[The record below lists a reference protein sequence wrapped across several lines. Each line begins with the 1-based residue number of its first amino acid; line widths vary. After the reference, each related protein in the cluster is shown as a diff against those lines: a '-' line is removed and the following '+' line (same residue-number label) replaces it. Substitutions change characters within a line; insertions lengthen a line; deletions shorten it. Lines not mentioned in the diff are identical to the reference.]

1 MDETGPAPPPRDAP
15 TVQARHAASA
25 PAPPGRKMFRILSLD
40 GGGIMGAFTA
50 SVLAS
55 FEESTQQ
62 RIVEHFDL
70 ITGTSTGGL
79 IAIALGMGAGAE
91 KILSFYKDEG
101 PKIFP
106 SGGFLGGWIKELHHL
121 FGPKF
126 STEQLREA
134 IASVVGEKKLGD
146 SRCRLVI
153 PAYDVDQGRVY
164 LFKTAHHPR
173 FQVDV
178 KVPAVDVAL
187 ATSAAPTYFLAHEVA
202 WHGTYI
208 DGGVWANCPTMV
220 GVTEA
225 LDFLGQDPQDVRLL
239 SISTT
244 NYPFRISN
252 PKRMG
257 GILNWNSTII
267 ETLMFGQAQ
276 GAIAMARC
284 LLRKGLFHRVDFN
297 AVPYLYSLDN
307 ARLVDE
313 LIRIG
318 RGVAVKKEHLDDVV
332 RVHFLNGTKA
342 EPFVPC
348 APSAG

>member
-1 MDETGPAPPPRDAP
+1 
-15 TVQARHAASA
+15 
-25 PAPPGRKMFRILSLD
+25 
-40 GGGIMGAFTA
+40 MG
-50 SVLAS
+50 V
-55 FEESTQQ
+55 
-62 RIVEHFDL
+62 
-70 ITGTSTGGL
+70 GT
-79 IAIALGMGAGAE
+79 E
-91 KILSFYKDEG
+91 KILAFYKDEG

-106 SGGFLGGWIKELHHL
+106 TGGFLGGWVKELLHL

-126 STEQLREA
+126 STDELRTA
-134 IASVVGEKKLGD
+134 IGSVVGDRKLGD

-187 ATSAAPTYFLAHEVA
+187 ATSAAPTYFPAHEVA

-208 DGGVWANCPTMV
+208 DGGVWANCPAMV

-252 PKRMG
+252 SKRMG

-284 LLRKGLFHRVDFN
+284 LLRKGLFHRVDYD
-297 AVPYLYSLDN
+297 AVPHLYSLDN

-313 LIRIG
+313 LIRLG
-318 RGVAVKKEHLDDVV
+318 RGVAVRKEHLDDVV
-332 RVHFLNGTKA
+332 RVHFLNGTRT

-348 APSAG
+348 PPPPAVEGPVRGRPGPSAFTGY

>member
-1 MDETGPAPPPRDAP
+1 MAT
-15 TVQARHAASA
+15 
-25 PAPPGRKMFRILSLD
+25 FRILSLD

-50 SVLAS
+50 SVLAA
-55 FEESTQQ
+55 FEDHTGQ

-79 IAIALGMGAGAE
+79 IAIALGMGVSTE
-91 KILSFYKDEG
+91 KVLSFYKERG
-101 PKIFP
+101 PEIFP
-106 SGGFLGGWIKELHHL
+106 TGGFLGGWVKDLLHF
-121 FGPKF
+121 FGPRF
-126 STEQLREA
+126 STGELREA
-134 IASVVGEKKLGD
+134 ISSVVGEKTLGD

-178 KVPAVDVAL
+178 RLPAVDVAL
-187 ATSAAPTYFLAHEVA
+187 ATSAAPTYFPAHEIP

-208 DGGVWANCPTMV
+208 DGGVWANSPVMV

-225 LDFLGQDPQDVRLL
+225 LDFLKQKPGDVRLL
-239 SISTT
+239 SVSTT

-252 PKRMG
+252 SKRMG

-276 GAIAMARC
+276 GAIAMAKC
-284 LLRKGLFHRVDFN
+284 LLREGLFHRVDFD
-297 AVPYLYSLDN
+297 AVPHHYSLDN
-307 ARLVDE
+307 AKLVDE
-313 LIRIG
+313 LIKLG
-318 RGVAVKKEHLDDVV
+318 RGVAVKKENLDDVV
-332 RVHFLNGTKA
+332 KAHFLNGTPAA
-342 EPFVPC
+342 EFKPYP
-348 APSAG
+348 G

>member
-1 MDETGPAPPPRDAP
+1 MDETGPAPPPRDTP
-15 TVQARHAASA
+15 TVQTRHATSA
-25 PAPPGRKMFRILSLD
+25 LESPGRKTFRILSLD

-50 SVLAS
+50 SVLAA
-55 FEESTQQ
+55 FEERTQQ

-79 IAIALGMGAGAE
+79 IAIALGMGVGTQQ
-91 KILSFYKDEG
+91 ILSFYKDQG
-101 PKIFP
+101 PEIFP
-106 SGGFLGGWIKELHHL
+106 SGGFLGGWIREVRHL

-126 STEQLREA
+126 STDQLRKA
-134 IASVVGEKKLGD
+134 IESVVGDKKLGD

-187 ATSAAPTYFLAHEVA
+187 ATSAAPTYFPAHEVA

-208 DGGVWANCPTMV
+208 DGGVWANCPVMV

-225 LDFLGQDPQDVRLL
+225 LDFLGQDPQDVHLL

-244 NYPFRISN
+244 NYPFRISSS
-252 PKRMG
+252 KRMG

-284 LLRKGLFHRVDFN
+284 LLRRGLFHRVDYD
-297 AVPYLYSLDN
+297 AVPHLYSLDN
-307 ARLVDE
+307 ASLVNE
-313 LIRIG
+313 LIRLG
-318 RGVAVKKEHLDDVV
+318 RGIAVKKEHLNDVV
-332 RVHFLNGTKA
+332 GRHFLNGTKA

-348 APSAG
+348 TPSAG

>member
-1 MDETGPAPPPRDAP
+1 MDETGPEPPPRDTP
-15 TVQARHAASA
+15 TVQLASAASA
-25 PAPPGRKMFRILSLD
+25 LESRGRKTFRVLSLD

-50 SVLAS
+50 SVLAA
-55 FEESTQQ
+55 FEEGTQQ

-79 IAIALGMGAGAE
+79 IAIALGMGASTE
-91 KILSFYKDEG
+91 KILSFYRDKG

-106 SGGFLGGWIKELHHL
+106 SGGFLGGWIKELLHL

-134 IASVVGEKKLGD
+134 IESVVGQKKLGD

-187 ATSAAPTYFLAHEVA
+187 ATAAAPTYFPAHEVA

-208 DGGVWANCPTMV
+208 DGGVWANCPAMV
-220 GVTEA
+220 AVTEA
-225 LDFLGQDPQDVRLL
+225 LDFLAQDPRDVRLL

-252 PKRMG
+252 SKRMG

-284 LLRKGLFHRVDFN
+284 LLRKGLFHRVDYD
-297 AVPYLYSLDN
+297 AMPHLYSLDN
-307 ARLVDE
+307 AELVDE

-318 RGVAVKKEHLDDVV
+318 RGVAVKVEHLDNVV
-332 RVHFLNGTKA
+332 RPHFLNGTRA

-348 APSAG
+348 APSDG